1 MSEPDSRPAVLVLE
15 DSLLIALAIEAALD
29 DRGFAAIMAGSL
41 AAAQDRLAG
50 QLPSAAILDLGLPD
64 GNSLALARDLH
75 ARGCPVAICSGSDS
89 ESVPP
94 GHEFAH
100 CFQKPT
106 AGHVLA
112 EWAVQATAPPT
123 PGNIAIR

>member
-1 MSEPDSRPAVLVLE
+1 MTEPDSRPAVLVLE

-41 AAAQDRLAG
+41 AAAHERLDG

-64 GNSLALARDLH
+64 GNSLSLARGLH

-94 GHEFAH
+94 GHEFAQ

-106 AGHVLA
+106 SGQVLA
-112 EWAVQATAPPT
+112 DWVVQA
-123 PGNIAIR
+123 IAQPAAGA